1 MNSETAA
8 SSADGDVPSGVE
20 AFGYKQELHRSLG
33 LFDLLIYGLVFIVPT
48 APFPVFGIVFNASK
62 GMVPL
67 VYTVGLVAMLFTAFS
82 YMTMSR
88 AFPVAGSV
96 YTYASRSLGETA
108 GFFAGWGILLDYL
121 LTPTLIYVVCAIAVH
136 TVVPGVPK
144 GVWVVLL
151 LAFSTVV
158 NYFGIE
164 TATRVNIALLGLQLV
179 LLAAFLVLG
188 VVALT
193 HGVGGAHL
201 SLTPLYNAKLVSP
214 SLIFG
219 ALSLAV
225 LSFLGFDAI
234 STLAEETKGGP
245 HLVGRATILSL
256 CLAAVLFV
264 AQTYIAS
271 LFVLG
276 RTRFAPGDATE
287 TAFYGIVQLI
297 GGPWYKATISILGVL
312 VSGIPAALTA
322 QAATARLLYGMARD
336 GKLPRLLSHIEPRRK
351 VPDYAIAAVALVTL
365 VLGLLLVSQLELLSS
380 MVSFG
385 ALLGFFLL
393 HCSVIAHGWRTAQ
406 LRQWLRFLAAPA
418 IGLLIIAYVL
428 VNAQK
433 NAQIA
438 GIAWLAFGVGVLLAL
453 RLAGRSTGL
462 IADAG
467 APPGDGAD
475 TF

>member
-1 MNSETAA
+1 MDN
-8 SSADGDVPSGVE
+8 SSAAAPAVAVSPSGVE
-20 AFGYKQELHRSLG
+20 AFGYRQELKRSLG

-67 VYTVGLVAMLFTAFS
+67 VYAVGLVAMVFTAWS
-82 YMTMSR
+82 YMTMSL

-96 YTYASRSLGETA
+96 YAYASRSLGEVA

-151 LAFSTVV
+151 LTFSTVV
-158 NYFGIE
+158 NFFGIE
-164 TATRVNIALLGLQLV
+164 TATRVNIALLALQLV
-179 LLAAFLVLG
+179 LLAVFLILAVI
-188 VVALT
+188 ALL
-193 HGVGGAHL
+193 HGVAGAHL
-201 SLTPLYNAKLVSP
+201 SIAPLYNAKVITP
-214 SLIFG
+214 HVIFG

-234 STLAEETKGGP
+234 STLAEETVGGP

-256 CLAAVLFV
+256 CLAAFLFV
-264 AQTYIAS
+264 VQTYLAS

-276 RTRFAPGDATE
+276 RTQFAPGNETE
-287 TAFYGIVQLI
+287 TAFYGIMTQV
-297 GGPWYKATISILGVL
+297 GGVWFKTIVSILGVL

-336 GKLPRLLSHIEPRRK
+336 RKLPKFLSHVQATRK

-365 VLGLLLVSQLELLSS
+365 ALGLLLVSQLELLTS

-385 ALLGFFLL
+385 ALLGFLLL
-393 HCSVIAHGWRTAQ
+393 HCSVIAHGARTGQ
-406 LRQWLRFLAAPA
+406 LRHWLRFLLAPA
-418 IGLLIIAYVL
+418 IGFAIIAYVL
-428 VNAQK
+428 INAQA

-438 GIAWLAFGVGVLLAL
+438 GVAWLSAGVVILLTLKLSGRPAAL
-453 RLAGRSTGL
+453 MESE
-462 IADAG
+462 
-467 APPGDGAD
+467 APPAD
-475 TF
+475 

>member
-1 MNSETAA
+1 LVDNRSAA
-8 SSADGDVPSGVE
+8 APAVAVSPSGVE
-20 AFGYKQELHRSLG
+20 AFGYRQELKRSLG

-67 VYTVGLVAMLFTAFS
+67 VYAVGLVAMVFTAWS
-82 YMTMSR
+82 YMTMSL

-96 YTYASRSLGETA
+96 YTYASRSLGEVA

-136 TVVPGVPK
+136 TVVPDVPK

-151 LAFSTVV
+151 LAFSTAV
-158 NYFGIE
+158 NFFGIE
-164 TATRVNIALLGLQLV
+164 TATRVNIALLALQLV
-179 LLAAFLVLG
+179 LLAVFLILAVI
-188 VVALT
+188 ALL
-193 HGVGGAHL
+193 HGVAGAHL
-201 SLTPLYNAKLVSP
+201 SITPLYNAKVITP
-214 SLIFG
+214 HVIFG

-225 LSFLGFDAI
+225 LSFLGFDAV
-234 STLAEETKGGP
+234 STLAEETVGGP

-256 CLAAVLFV
+256 CLAAFLFV
-264 AQTYIAS
+264 VQTYLAS

-276 RTRFAPGDATE
+276 RTQFAPGNETE
-287 TAFYGIVQLI
+287 TAFYGIMTQV
-297 GGPWYKATISILGVL
+297 GGVWFKTIVSILGVL

-336 GKLPRLLSHIEPRRK
+336 RKLPKFLSHVQATRK

-365 VLGLLLVSQLELLSS
+365 ALGLVLVSQLELLTS

-385 ALLGFFLL
+385 ALLGFLLL
-393 HCSVIAHGWRTAQ
+393 HCSVIAHGARTGQ
-406 LRQWLRFLAAPA
+406 LRHWLRFLLAPA
-418 IGLLIIAYVL
+418 IGFAIIAYVL
-428 VNAQK
+428 INAQA

-438 GIAWLAFGVGVLLAL
+438 GVAWLAAGVVILLTLKLSGRPAAL
-453 RLAGRSTGL
+453 IESE
-462 IADAG
+462 
-467 APPGDGAD
+467 APPAD
-475 TF
+475 

>member
-1 MNSETAA
+1 VGEFVNSETAA
-8 SSADGDVPSGVE
+8 PPADPAAASGVE
-20 AFGYKQELHRSLG
+20 AFGYRQELKRSLG

-82 YMTMSR
+82 YMTMSS

-96 YTYASRSLGETA
+96 YTYASRSLGEIA

-121 LTPTLIYVVCAIAVH
+121 LTPTLIYVVCAIAIH

-144 GVWVVLL
+144 GVWVVGLL
-151 LAFSTVV
+151 SFSTVV
-158 NYFGIE
+158 NFFGIE
-164 TATRVNIALLGLQLV
+164 TATRVNITLLGLQLV
-179 LLAAFLVLG
+179 LLAVFLILG
-188 VVALT
+188 IVALI

-201 SLTPLYNAKLVSP
+201 SITPLYNAKVFSP
-214 SLIFG
+214 SLVFG

-245 HLVGRATILSL
+245 HLVGRATMLSL
-256 CLAAVLFV
+256 CLAAFLFV
-264 AQTYIAS
+264 AQTYLAS

-276 RTRFAPGDATE
+276 RTHFAPGDATE
-287 TAFYGIVQLI
+287 TAFYGIVQTI
-297 GGPWYKATISILGVL
+297 GGPWFKATISILGVL

-336 GKLPRLLSHIEPRRK
+336 GKLPKLLSHIEPVRK
-351 VPDYAIAAVALVTL
+351 VPDYAIAAVGLVTL

-393 HCSVIAHGWRTAQ
+393 HCSVIAHGWRTGQ
-406 LRQWLRFLAAPA
+406 LQKWVRFLVAPT
-418 IGLLIIAYVL
+418 IGLVIIAYVL

-438 GIAWLAFGVGVLLAL
+438 GVGWLAFGVVILLVLKFS
-453 RLAGRSTGL
+453 GRSTGL
-462 IADAG
+462 IEDV
-467 APPGDGAD
+467 APPPAD
-475 TF
+475 